1 MRAEIKIGTVRES
14 RVPIRSITRR
24 YYCVWGFYGF
34 APSFIFAIYPLFL
47 RSRGLNQ
54 FQVNTVAATYFLVT
68 FLTDVPTGAFADA
81 IGRRVSVV
89 LGCALHA
96 AAFILY
102 FYSYHYWHFIVAE
115 IIDGVATTFGNGA
128 IDAWA
133 VDALDAAGFEG
144 AKDRLFSRVA
154 QILRMGSMTG
164 ALVGAY
170 SARIDLA
177 IPFLLGTIGWI
188 VAGGVGFILMDD
200 PTRATK
206 WFSMRQMGAE
216 VRRRMFDGTRSGF
229 STHAVFLMALAGM
242 FSAAAWF
249 PFWQEWPPYFHARL
263 GSGVEVMGWI
273 FVLFSIA
280 QIAGAEMVSRM
291 RWAREERAIYMTWNV
306 AVSSAVLLVGGLAA
320 GRVGVA
326 FAMFMVAQF
335 CAGASTPVIESWFN
349 EEIEGDNR
357 ATLLSFGSTFATFG
371 ASAGL
376 PVQGLIV
383 DRLGTGSAWQGAG
396 VLAML
401 QAPIFLALRRKR
413 A

>member
-1 MRAEIKIGTVRES
+1 MAIEATIAPAPEMLPFRS
-14 RVPIRSITRR
+14 IRTITRR
-24 YYCVWGFYGF
+24 YYCVWGFYAF

-54 FQVNTVAATYFLVT
+54 FQVNTVAANYFLVT

-102 FYSYHYWHFIVAE
+102 FYSYHYWHFLVAE

-144 AKDRLFSRVA
+144 AKDRIFSRVA
-154 QILRMGSMTG
+154 QILRIGAMTG

-177 IPFLLGTIGWI
+177 SRFRLGTIGWL
-188 VAGGVGFILMDD
+188 VAGAVGLILMDG
-200 PTRATK
+200 PTRTAK
-206 WFSMRQMGAE
+206 QFSIRAMSAE
-216 VRRRMFDGTRSGF
+216 VRQRMFAGTRSGF
-229 STHAVFLMALAGM
+229 STRAVFLISLAEM

-249 PFWQEWPPYFHARL
+249 PFWQEWQPYFHARL

-273 FVLFSIA
+273 FCLFSIA
-280 QIAGAEMVSRM
+280 QIAGAEIVSRM
-291 RWAREERAIYMTWNV
+291 RWAREERALYVMERRDQQCG
-306 AVSSAVLLVGGLAA
+306 LVGGRIGRGPGRLRIRDVHGCAILGRREHTGHPELIQRGDRGRQSRDAAFVRQHVRDFRCDRRAARAGTDRRQFRDGFCLARRGYA
-320 GRVGVA
+320 RDA
-326 FAMFMVAQF
+326 
-335 CAGASTPVIESWFN
+335 
-349 EEIEGDNR
+349 
-357 ATLLSFGSTFATFG
+357 
-371 ASAGL
+371 ASADL
-376 PVQGLIV
+376 
-383 DRLGTGSAWQGAG
+383 SCA
-396 VLAML
+396 
-401 QAPIFLALRRKR
+401 AP
-413 A
+413 

>member
-1 MRAEIKIGTVRES
+1 MAVEAKKVGAPQVHS
-14 RVPIRSITRR
+14 PIRSITRR
-24 YYCVWGFYGF
+24 YYCVWGFYAF

-102 FYSYHYWHFIVAE
+102 FYSYHHWHFIVAE
-115 IIDGVATTFGNGA
+115 IFDGVATTFGNGA

-144 AKDRLFSRVA
+144 AKDRMFSRVA
-154 QILRMGSMTG
+154 QILRLGSMTG
-164 ALVGAY
+164 ALLGAY
-170 SARIDLA
+170 SARGDLA
-177 IPFLLGTIGWI
+177 TPFLLGAIAWV
-188 VAGGVGFILMDD
+188 VAGGVGFIMMDG
-200 PTRATK
+200 PARTGKQFSIRAMT
-206 WFSMRQMGAE
+206 AD
-216 VRRRMFDGTRSGF
+216 VRRRMFVGTRAGF
-229 STHAVFLMALAGM
+229 STHAVFLLALASM

-249 PFWQEWPPYFHARL
+249 PFWQEWQPYFHARL
-263 GSGVEVMGWI
+263 GSRVELVGWI
-273 FVLFSIA
+273 LVLFSLG
-280 QIAGAEMVSRM
+280 QIAGAEMAARM
-291 RWAREERAIYMTWNV
+291 RWAREQRALYMTWNV
-306 AVSSAVLLVGGLAA
+306 AISSAVLLAGGLAA

-335 CAGASTPVIESWFN
+335 CGGASTPVIQSWFN

-371 ASAGL
+371 ATAGL

-383 DRLGTGSAWQGAG
+383 DAFGIGSAWQGAG

-401 QAPIFLALRRKR
+401 QVPVFLALRRKR
-413 A
+413 G